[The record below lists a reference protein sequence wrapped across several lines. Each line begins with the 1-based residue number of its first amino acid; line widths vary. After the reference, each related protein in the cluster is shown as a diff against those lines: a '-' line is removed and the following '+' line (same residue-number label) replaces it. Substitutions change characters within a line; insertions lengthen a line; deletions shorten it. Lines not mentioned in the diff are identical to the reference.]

1 MSKIKLNAPTG
12 GGSVSLEA
20 PSSTASNAN
29 VELKLP
35 VADGSAGQFMKTDGS
50 GNLSFGAAGGGKIL
64 QHQYVNNGDHLSTGA
79 QSSYPELSSALRLT
93 ITPNASNSIIVI
105 KYLLSLGI
113 GSNAVA
119 TLRICKDV
127 SNYSDAADSE
137 MVNPP
142 NTLSAD
148 TDGSGSSYGSY
159 SNGWMHQALFM
170 SIETAGNTTQRV
182 YSIHGRVTSGTLH
195 VNRWHS
201 ASYYRRSYAEIY
213 EVAA

>member
-105 KYLLSLGI
+105 KYLLSLGMA
-113 GSNAVA
+113 SEAVA
-119 TLRICKDV
+119 MLRICKDV
-127 SNYSDAADSE
+127 SNYSNAANSE

-142 NTLSAD
+142 NTLNAFTDASGAAYSA
-148 TDGSGSSYGSY
+148 TT
-159 SNGWMHQALFM
+159 NGFMHQALFM

-182 YSIHGRVTSGTLH
+182 YSIHGCVTSGTLH
-195 VNRWHS
+195 VNRWHT

-213 EVAA
+213 EVVA